1 MALYDRERHLECSL
15 MSVINGHQINRI
27 SRRLFEKVWRM
38 IEWQLEAVVDSQ
50 AGPETGA
57 EVKIVSLSFQSV
69 QAELAQFYCPSFS
82 LLCLQLSGPL

>member
-1 MALYDRERHLECSL
+1 
-15 MSVINGHQINRI
+15 
-27 SRRLFEKVWRM
+27 M

-82 LLCLQLSGPL
+82 LLCLELAGPL